1 MTMKHFI
8 LLSFLVLLV
17 TPKITAQKIRVDSY
31 SKKTHYIYRSRYNDS
46 LFNLKSLESITP
58 DEEDHNFRQHI
69 FDLDSLTSTY
79 YGFEDSS
86 VLNIKVEYITNTK
99 MIIHILED
107 ENDYGYVIDI
117 DPRNELFYRYDSQL
131 KKFIELNTYEYVI
144 YRSM

>member
-17 TPKITAQKIRVDSY
+17 IPKITAQKIRVDCY
-31 SKKTHYIYRSRYNDS
+31 SKKTHYIYRFRYNDS
-46 LFNLKSLESITP
+46 LFNLKSLDSRTP

-69 FDLDSLTSTY
+69 FDLDNMTSTY
-79 YGFEDSS
+79 FSGEDSS
-86 VLNIKVEYITNTK
+86 VLNIKVEHITNTK

-107 ENDYGYVIDI
+107 EVDYGYVIDI
-117 DPRNELFYRYDSQL
+117 DPRNELFYRYDSQF